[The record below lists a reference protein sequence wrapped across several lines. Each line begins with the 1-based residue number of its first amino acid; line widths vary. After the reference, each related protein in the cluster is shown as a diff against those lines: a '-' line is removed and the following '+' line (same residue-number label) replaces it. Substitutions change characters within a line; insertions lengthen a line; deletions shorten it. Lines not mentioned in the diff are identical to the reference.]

1 MPLFKLFCPK
11 CGQSNADDAT
21 FCQKCGADLKMSA
34 TSGTPGTGGGM
45 PGSTPPPAYSGANPM
60 PSSFNIVATFK
71 HAIDLVKSPASVMTA
86 YRDTD
91 TPFNSL
97 MIHYVAILAVIPLI
111 GTLIGDL
118 WYYGLFGYLG
128 FIGFGGYGYAFL
140 SAILGYILN
149 IVAVFVVGF
158 VAWKLAPSFGTTT
171 TQVRATRLAA
181 YAFTPYFLLSILN
194 IIPFIGF
201 LSILG
206 LLYGL
211 YILYLG
217 LPIMLRT
224 PQDKALI
231 YTIILVIAVVIV
243 YAVIGAIIAA
253 VAFAIFAHSLGFVF

>member
-34 TSGTPGTGGGM
+34 TSGSPGMGSGI

-86 YRDTD
+86 YRDSD
-91 TPFNSL
+91 TPINSL
-97 MIHYVAILAVIPLI
+97 MIHYVAVLAVLTFV

-118 WYYGLFGYLG
+118 ITFRVFGYA
-128 FIGFGGYGYAFL
+128 GGYAVGH
-140 SAILGYILN
+140 AILEFILS
-149 IVAVFVVGF
+149 IVAVFIVGF
-158 VAWKLAPSFGTTT
+158 IIWKLAPNFKTTT

-181 YAFTPYFLLSILN
+181 YSYTPYFLASILL
-194 IIPFIGF
+194 IIPYVGGILTF
-201 LSILG
+201 LAV
-206 LLYGL
+206 LYGL

-217 LPIMLRT
+217 LPIMLGT
-224 PQDKALI
+224 PQEQALT
-231 YTIILVIAVVIV
+231 YVIISVVAVIVVYLILGAIAV
-243 YAVIGAIIAA
+243 AILAA
-253 VAFAIFAHSLGFVF
+253 AFGLAFGFGYFM